1 MAFCVI
7 AKTIGLFFLFFSP
20 TFQENGYF
28 CTENGMKTVVK
39 ASSMED
45 SVRLLVDW
53 YEYHRRPLPWR
64 ETRDAYA
71 IWVSEII
78 LQQTRVAQGLAYYR
92 RFLDAFPTL
101 ESLAAADEEAVLR
114 LWQGLGYYSRARNMH
129 AAARQMVAG
138 GGFPRT
144 AEGIR
149 NIKGV
154 GDYTAAAI
162 GSFAFDL
169 PLAAV
174 DGNVMRVLS
183 RLYAIDTPIDSTTG
197 RRQLKE
203 LAQSLLPTD
212 AAAIFNQ
219 AMMEFGALQCVP
231 SSPDC
236 AVCPLAEKCLA
247 LAEGRVGELPV
258 KGHRTKVRDRWLHY
272 FLVETTDGDGRPA
285 IYLHKRSE
293 GDIWCGLYELP
304 VRELD
309 GEQEEPLLL
318 PVRRVQHQLSHQL
331 LHATLYRAEPGHPSL
346 PSLDDCRLVPTA
358 ELDAY
363 AMPRLMQL
371 LMEE

>member
-45 SVRLLVDW
+45 TVRLLVDW
-53 YEYHRRPLPWR
+53 YECHRRPLPWR

-203 LAQSLLPTD
+203 LAQSLLPAD
-212 AAAIFNQ
+212 AAAVFNQ

-236 AVCPLAEKCLA
+236 TVCPLAEKCLA